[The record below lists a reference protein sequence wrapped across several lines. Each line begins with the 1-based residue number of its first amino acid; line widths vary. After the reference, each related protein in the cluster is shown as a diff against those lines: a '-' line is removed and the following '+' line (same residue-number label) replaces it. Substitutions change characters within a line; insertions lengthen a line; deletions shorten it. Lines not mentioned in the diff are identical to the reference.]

1 MNKPVDLEYAK
12 HSSVDELGFEVYILG
27 AHIDCKSLD
36 EERTIWPRRGHAYTK
51 IPNKIGIAWEMVNHG
66 Q

>member
-1 MNKPVDLEYAK
+1 VEYEK
-12 HSSVDELGFEVYILG
+12 HFIEGIFGFEVYILG